1 MAPGIQRWLA
11 NHLQMNAR
19 NVYLKLQSAEIISNY
34 IVPRYELLHL
44 FSKDYIIEDLVEY
57 MKKGVLEW

>member
-1 MAPGIQRWLA
+1 
-11 NHLQMNAR
+11 MNAR
-19 NVYLKLQSAEIISNY
+19 NVYLKLQSAETISNY